1 MKLVDVIKII
11 ESINEEQIIFQEN
24 MEDFNSDII
33 LSTGDEGDGGI
44 KVVDT
49 KKYYYLIE
57 IFLAKEF
64 IEDWVETLTYAP
76 DHNEIAKRLYNYAI
90 NDA

>member
-1 MKLVDVIKII
+1 MKLIELIEKIETVD
-11 ESINEEQIIFQEN
+11 EELIIFQEN
-24 MEDFNSDII
+24 KKDYNSDII
-33 LSTGDEGDGGI
+33 LSYGEEGDEGI
-44 KVVDT
+44 KVEQR

-64 IEDWVETLTYAP
+64 IADWIASLDYLP
-76 DHNEIAKRLYNYAI
+76 NHNEIAKRLFDYAI

>member
-1 MKLVDVIKII
+1 MNLVELVGDIKNVNDDLIV
-11 ESINEEQIIFQEN
+11 FLEN
-24 MEDFNSDII
+24 REDFKSNVII
-33 LSTGDEGDGGI
+33 SEGMDGDNGI
-44 KVVDT
+44 KVDNG

-64 IEDWVETLTYAP
+64 IEDWLQSIEFSPSP
-76 DHNEIAKRLYNYAI
+76 DEIAKRLYDYAI